1 MDPNVLNSD
10 HASSRSTLLDLAL
23 QIGLVGFLVYACSR
37 YISPF
42 SDLLIW
48 SAILAVMLYPL
59 HLQLAFRIGNR
70 WSALLIGLVGVMVML
85 VATSTQ
91 ASVSF

>member
-1 MDPNVLNSD
+1 MMDPNVPNSD
-10 HASSRSTLLDLAL
+10 HEPSRSTVLDVAL
-23 QIGLVGFLVYACSR
+23 QIGLIGFLVYACSR

-59 HLQLAFRIGNR
+59 HLR
-70 WSALLIGLVGVMVML
+70 WPSGSAIAGRRC
-85 VATSTQ
+85 
-91 ASVSF
+91 